1 MKSLCPASLGISEFH
16 EIFTW
21 KLGLKPVL
29 TGSPFLGFSKNRIF
43 EVFCTEILST
53 ESLYIRLDDWRTKC
67 YPFSGVQNVIHIR
80 RTVMQQIS
88 DYELEL
94 MKIIWAN
101 GGTAL
106 YAEIVKALED
116 KGTPWT
122 KNTIITLLS
131 RLANKG
137 FLKASKTGFRNQYTA
152 VVSETVYQEAQTKTL
167 LDKVYEGNAKGL
179 VSTLIQKDLLSS
191 DDYEDLRRHW
201 KGGACDK

>member
-1 MKSLCPASLGISEFH
+1 
-16 EIFTW
+16 
-21 KLGLKPVL
+21 
-29 TGSPFLGFSKNRIF
+29 
-43 EVFCTEILST
+43 
-53 ESLYIRLDDWRTKC
+53 
-67 YPFSGVQNVIHIR
+67 
-80 RTVMQQIS
+80 MQQIS

-137 FLKASKTGFRNQYTA
+137 FVKANKTGFRNQYLA
-152 VVSETVYQEAQTKTL
+152 IVLETDYQEEQTKSL
-167 LDKVYEGNAKGL
+167 LDKLYEGNAKGL
-179 VSTLIQKDLLSS
+179 VSTLIQKDLLSP
-191 DDYEDLRRHW
+191 DDYEDLMKHW
-201 KGGACDK
+201 KGGERQK